1 MLFALKDVWIEGCL
15 NWRMFELKD
24 IWIGGFFNWT
34 TMISYYPSIQIFHSI
49 RMLNLHICIM
59 YVHTLQI
66 SHWHGSSSVSSNKAF
81 LMETCSANSSQKIGC
96 NCTGIS
102 FSIWRYFLLQVRH
115 IPAGKLLLLS
125 MKSGNSLQI
134 IGILPSLIRL
144 RFDFPKHPRHTWKY
158 IIWTFFA
165 SNAHVLIL
173 SY

>member
-1 MLFALKDVWIEGCL
+1 MCKAILAGQFSEKHQM
-15 NWRMFELKD
+15 NPKHK
-24 IWIGGFFNWT
+24 T
-34 TMISYYPSIQIFHSI
+34 
-49 RMLNLHICIM
+49 
-59 YVHTLQI
+59 
-66 SHWHGSSSVSSNKAF
+66 HGSSFASVDSLVHEGHKVYKCESCGKSFSVSSNKAF

-144 RFDFPKHPRHTWKY
+144 RFDLPKHPRHTWKY